1 MKQKRLAGFINHE
14 LLTALF
20 VVNILYWIGYG
31 VAKGLGLHGKQSL
44 IPHAITVGCFL
55 AYIIGLNLKEVIGRR
70 KKNLANTPSLGT
82 SLARRPRRV
91 TFARKEKMKQ

>member
-1 MKQKRLAGFINHE
+1 LVRYSAPEAGAPRHKADVRQDRYMKQKRLAGFINHE

-44 IPHAITVGCFL
+44 IPPAITVGCFL
-55 AYIIGLNLKEVIGRR
+55 AYIIGLNLKELIGRR
-70 KKNLANTPSLGT
+70 KKN
-82 SLARRPRRV
+82 
-91 TFARKEKMKQ
+91 